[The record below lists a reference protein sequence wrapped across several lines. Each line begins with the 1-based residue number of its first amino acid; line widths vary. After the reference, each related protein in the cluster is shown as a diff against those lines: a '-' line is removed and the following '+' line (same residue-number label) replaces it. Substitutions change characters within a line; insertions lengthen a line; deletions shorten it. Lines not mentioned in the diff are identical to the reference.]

1 MRKRARWVPVGQI
14 EYAACFKLEKSA
26 GFTYPSGWLPANV
39 KMASFVIDEG
49 PGFWGGPYGTKA
61 AHLLWV
67 DHVVSHPGP
76 RRDGRRVREPDLSE
90 GSSAPLFWGLWG
102 GVKER
107 SGKIAA

>member
-67 DHVVSHPGP
+67 NHVVSHPGP
-76 RRDGRRVREPDLSE
+76 RRDGRRVRGPDQAKGLS
-90 GSSAPLFWGLWG
+90 ALLFREL
-102 GVKER
+102 
-107 SGKIAA
+107 

>member
-1 MRKRARWVPVGQI
+1 MGQI

-67 DHVVSHPGP
+67 NHVVSHPGP
-76 RRDGRRVREPDLSE
+76 RRDGRRVRGPDQAKGLS
-90 GSSAPLFWGLWG
+90 ALLFRGL
-102 GVKER
+102 
-107 SGKIAA
+107 